1 MKIGELSRRTGAS
14 IRSLRYYEA
23 QGLIAP
29 LRESNGYR
37 EYSPMA
43 EDQVRTIRFY
53 LQLGLTTE
61 QIAGFLNC
69 VLSRPETFCTEVL
82 PVYESKLADIEA
94 QIAQLTRI
102 RDNLVDR
109 ISSFR
114 GESEQGEGVS
124 TRDERSERYGF

>member
-14 IRSLRYYEA
+14 IRSLRHYES

-29 LRESNGYR
+29 LREANGYR
-37 EYSPMA
+37 EYSPLA
-43 EDQVRTIRFY
+43 EEQVRTIRFY

-61 QIAGFLNC
+61 QIGGFLNC
-69 VLSRPETFCTEVL
+69 VLSRPESFCTEVL

-94 QIAQLTRI
+94 QIAQLTHI

-109 ISSFR
+109 IASFQGEDESGK
-114 GESEQGEGVS
+114 GESRRG
-124 TRDERSERYGF
+124 ERSERS

>member
-29 LRESNGYR
+29 LREANGYR
-37 EYSPMA
+37 EYSPLA
-43 EDQVRTIRFY
+43 EEQVRTIRFY

-82 PVYESKLADIEA
+82 PVYESKLSDLEA

-114 GESEQGEGVS
+114 GESEQGEGVAG
-124 TRDERSERYGF
+124 ER

>member
-37 EYSPMA
+37 EYSTLA
-43 EDQVRTIRFY
+43 EEQVRTIRFY

-102 RDNLVDR
+102 RDNLTDR
-109 ISSFR
+109 IASFR
-114 GESEQGEGVS
+114 GESKQGEGVS
-124 TRDERSERYGF
+124 KRDESSERR

>member
-37 EYSPMA
+37 EFSPLA
-43 EDQVRTIRFY
+43 EEQVRTIRFY
-53 LQLGLTTE
+53 LQLGLSTE
-61 QIAGFLNC
+61 QIAGFLSC

-82 PVYESKLADIEA
+82 PVYESKLSDIEA

-114 GESEQGEGVS
+114 GESEQGEGAS
-124 TRDERSERYGF
+124 IRDEGSERH

>member
-29 LRESNGYR
+29 LREANGYR
-37 EYSPMA
+37 EYSPLA
-43 EDQVRTIRFY
+43 EEQVRTIRFY

-69 VLSRPETFCTEVL
+69 VLSRPEKFCTEVL
-82 PVYESKLADIEA
+82 PVYERKLADIEA
-94 QIAQLTRI
+94 QIAQLARI

-114 GESEQGEGVS
+114 GESDSGEGEL
-124 TRDERSERYGF
+124 TRHERSERY

>member
-94 QIAQLTRI
+94 QIAQLKRI

-124 TRDERSERYGF
+124 TRDERSERYEF